1 MEKAI
6 VDAQVL
12 FYFHYNYKKIPPLLQ
27 KLKEKVIQG
36 QIIIIIPV
44 IAIAELLWKMR
55 KKNKIPELKTAIS
68 RWEKSEN
75 IIIDNFDIDLI
86 KIILENMES
95 HELHDEIIAMTCKK
109 HETNIIYGTDVVF
122 HEKYK
127 LELRSWKKSLK
138 KKNL

>member
-1 MEKAI
+1 MDFNGKGSEYVNEMEKAI

-55 KKNKIPELKTAIS
+55 K
-68 RWEKSEN
+68 
-75 IIIDNFDIDLI
+75 DIDLI
-86 KIILENMES
+86 KIMLENKES

-109 HETNIIYGTDVVF
+109 HETNIIYGTDIVF

-138 KKNL
+138 KN